1 MKRLSIKVSSLL
13 GRVSA
18 LGLAIL
24 GFAACSE
31 EQHDMHGCPG
41 WPTGTFEIK
50 GAVTA
55 ESDGASVAGASIFV
69 KPVDLN
75 YPLNEPVMTDDK
87 GNYVVKE
94 TTNLY
99 SKVRVVCTP
108 GADSGLSA
116 DSVDVELKYV
126 DPGKD
131 KNSFWDEGHAESTV
145 NFKLKAKAEPDN
157 DTE

>member
-31 EQHDMHGCPG
+31 EQYDMYGC
-41 WPTGTFEIK
+41 PTGTFEIK

-55 ESDGASVAGASIFV
+55 ESDGASVAGASIVV
-69 KPVDLN
+69 KPTDAAHELSN
-75 YPLNEPVMTDDK
+75 PVLTDSK
-87 GNYVVKE
+87 GNYILDQE
-94 TTNLY
+94 TNPY
-99 SKVRVVCTP
+99 DKVRVVCTP
-108 GADSGLSA
+108 AEESGLAADSA
-116 DSVDVELKYV
+116 DVELKYLK
-126 DPGKD
+126 DGK
-131 KNSFWDEGHAESTV
+131 KHSGWYVGHAESTV